1 MMNTKQGFMLPIN
14 KKGGEKWLSIWWYFC
29 LVIILGGTVYAAWN
43 FLHISDVSELDAE
56 ILAAKVYD
64 CVAKDNVIVFDI
76 QTKPDIFS
84 LCKITDFEKNNL
96 GKDYFVGI
104 RIYEILGTGKEASLK
119 KEYYY
124 EPARYSHGNLRDRCV
139 NMEGIEVTQMP
150 GCAYKTKNVYG
161 KDGGA
166 YIIRVIGGTNE

>member
-1 MMNTKQGFMLPIN
+1 MMN

-56 ILAAKVYD
+56 ILASKVYD
-64 CVAKDNVIVFDI
+64 CVVPDNVIAFDI
-76 QTKPDIFS
+76 QSKPDIFS
-84 LCKITDFEKNNL
+84 LCKIADFEKNNL

-104 RIYEILGTGKEASLK
+104 RIYEHLGTGNESSLK

-124 EPARYSHGNLRDRCV
+124 EPAMYSHGNLRYRCV
-139 NMEGIEVTQMP
+139 NMKDIEVTQMP
-150 GCAYKTKNVYG
+150 GCSYKTKDVYG
-161 KDGGA
+161 KDGSE